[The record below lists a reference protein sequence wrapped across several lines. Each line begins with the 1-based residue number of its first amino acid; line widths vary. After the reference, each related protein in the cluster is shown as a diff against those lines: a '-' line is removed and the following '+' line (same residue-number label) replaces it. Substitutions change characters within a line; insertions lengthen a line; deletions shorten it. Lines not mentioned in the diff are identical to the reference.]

1 MMLLHYFLE
10 VICTRCASSVVNAAA
25 VGILIP
31 NMLLF
36 MSKKEEVYYLVVHP

>member
-1 MMLLHYFLE
+1 MLLHYFLG
-10 VICTRCASSVVNAAA
+10 VICTRCASVVNAAA